1 MKKVALLLAIA
12 LVGVAMLA
20 PRNASAASESRT
32 RLLQS
37 RDYIQGLSGWYSDY
51 HRRGFT
57 WAEVQGIR
65 MLERM
70 P

>member
-1 MKKVALLLAIA
+1 MKKIVLLLGIA
-12 LVGVAMLA
+12 LVGVAMLV
-20 PRNASAASESRT
+20 PPTASAASESRG
-32 RLLQS
+32 RLVQS
-37 RDYIQGLSGWYSDY
+37 RDYIQGSGRYSDN